1 MKMIKKWKIY
11 LVIILATTLLITLR
25 LIVKVKVKAEV
36 FKMLRFTE
44 CDKELGWRLRS
55 GYSDIFYIFD
65 FPFNNEIKIN
75 SIGIRGEE
83 IMEDLKNKFV
93 ILCIGDSTTFG
104 WGLDIYDTYPYMLE
118 QEINAKK
125 LSVLNCGVPGYN
137 SSQIKKYFINNLAK
151 FNPYLVI
158 IMGGVNDTIVTH
170 HFFWNFAPPFFI
182 RKQIFKYN
190 LISLINIFKQNK
202 IKVIFITVPILGQ
215 WKEVDAINETIRNV
229 CNRMNV
235 NLVDIAKVFKE
246 HESKDLY
253 AEVDKVYKIYFHPS
267 KKGNRIIVQQIIAEM
282 KKMGIL

>member
-44 CDKELGWRLRS
+44 RDKELGWRLRS

-125 LSVLNCGVPGYN
+125 LSVLNCAVPGYN

-170 HFFWNFAPPFFI
+170 HFFWNFAPPF
-182 RKQIFKYN
+182 
-190 LISLINIFKQNK
+190 L
-202 IKVIFITVPILGQ
+202 
-215 WKEVDAINETIRNV
+215 
-229 CNRMNV
+229 
-235 NLVDIAKVFKE
+235 
-246 HESKDLY
+246 
-253 AEVDKVYKIYFHPS
+253 
-267 KKGNRIIVQQIIAEM
+267 
-282 KKMGIL
+282 

>member
-1 MKMIKKWKIY
+1 
-11 LVIILATTLLITLR
+11 
-25 LIVKVKVKAEV
+25 
-36 FKMLRFTE
+36 
-44 CDKELGWRLRS
+44 
-55 GYSDIFYIFD
+55 
-65 FPFNNEIKIN
+65 
-75 SIGIRGEE
+75 
-83 IMEDLKNKFV
+83 
-93 ILCIGDSTTFG
+93 
-104 WGLDIYDTYPYMLE
+104 LE
-118 QEINAKK
+118 FCPA
-125 LSVLNCGVPGYN
+125 L
-137 SSQIKKYFINNLAK
+137 
-151 FNPYLVI
+151 
-158 IMGGVNDTIVTH
+158 
-170 HFFWNFAPPFFI
+170 FI